1 MPSLPGM
8 QERKAGTMPETSEAR
23 REISRCVLNS
33 TVRPCADRMELER
46 VVGACITGILRT
58 ALAIEENPSITRL
71 VEVLDFYRD
80 RERAALEVLA
90 THRKLHGC

>member
-1 MPSLPGM
+1 M
-8 QERKAGTMPETSEAR
+8 
-23 REISRCVLNS
+23 
-33 TVRPCADRMELER
+33 ER
-46 VVGACITGILRT
+46 VVGAYIESIFRT

-71 VEVLDFYRD
+71 VEVLDFYRG

>member
-1 MPSLPGM
+1 M
-8 QERKAGTMPETSEAR
+8 
-23 REISRCVLNS
+23 
-33 TVRPCADRMELER
+33 ER
-46 VVGACITGILRT
+46 VVGAYIESIFRT

>member
-1 MPSLPGM
+1 M
-8 QERKAGTMPETSEAR
+8 
-23 REISRCVLNS
+23 
-33 TVRPCADRMELER
+33 RPCADRMELER

-71 VEVLDFYRD
+71 VEVLDFYRG